1 MNISVSTP
9 KGKDTAVYTYRHVL
23 NNEGVYQ
30 PIGHKEIRVVSLEN
44 VEGKNTLLYIDTD
57 NDYIEELSE
66 EAWEDDE
73 FIYVPEPVTITFV
86 NPE

>member
-23 NNEGVYQ
+23 KNAGVYQ
-30 PIGHKEIRVVSLEN
+30 PVGNESIRVISLEN
-44 VEGKNTLLYIDTD
+44 GIESNTLLYIDTD
-57 NDYIEELSE
+57 GDNVEGLCGV
-66 EAWEDDE
+66 AWEADE
-73 FIYVPEPVTITFV
+73 FLYVPEPVTITFV